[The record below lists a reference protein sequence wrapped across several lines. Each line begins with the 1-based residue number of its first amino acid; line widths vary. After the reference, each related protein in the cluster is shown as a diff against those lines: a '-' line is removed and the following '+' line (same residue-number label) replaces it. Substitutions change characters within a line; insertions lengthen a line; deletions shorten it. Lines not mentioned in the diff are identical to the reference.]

1 MRRVSVVGTTGSGK
15 TIFARDLACALDA
28 ERIEL
33 DMLYWGPNWTERPIE
48 IFMRE
53 TDAATARERWVAD
66 GNYSKVRPI
75 VWRRADT
82 LVWLDYP
89 FPFVLFRLLRRIF
102 YRSFAGEEIL
112 NGNYESLRIHFLS
125 RQSLLVWAIK
135 THWKHRRD
143 YLAELASPE
152 YAHLRVLRLRWPRE
166 APHLLDA
173 VRREHT
179 SPAHNG

>member
-15 TIFARDLACALDA
+15 TIFARDLAGALDA

-102 YRSFAGEEIL
+102 YRSFAGEEI
-112 NGNYESLRIHFLS
+112 
-125 RQSLLVWAIK
+125 
-135 THWKHRRD
+135 
-143 YLAELASPE
+143 
-152 YAHLRVLRLRWPRE
+152 
-166 APHLLDA
+166 
-173 VRREHT
+173 
-179 SPAHNG
+179 